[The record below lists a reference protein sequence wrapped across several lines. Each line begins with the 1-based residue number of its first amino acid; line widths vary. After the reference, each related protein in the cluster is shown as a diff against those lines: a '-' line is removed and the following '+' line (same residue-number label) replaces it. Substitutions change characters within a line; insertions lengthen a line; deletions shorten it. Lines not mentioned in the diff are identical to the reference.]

1 MVMCFASCEKNNG
14 NELSGD
20 DVIIIIFEDANFLQ
34 ALLRIQEM
42 RIYDT
47 DGYYYTYLM
56 DVDRNR
62 DRQISVNEAQNVL
75 GIDVSNVNIFKMPE
89 IKYFTGLINLQCGD
103 NQLTSLDVSNNTKLT
118 ELDCRSN
125 QLTSLDVSNNTELTS
140 LDCGDNQLTSLDVSN
155 NTELTELSCRANQLT
170 SLDVSNNTELTEL
183 SCRAN
188 QLTSLDVSNNTELT
202 CLLCSNN
209 PLTKIILN
217 KNNKLDESSMNS
229 IMEEYGNII
238 EYVE

>member
-1 MVMCFASCEKNNG
+1 MKRILLLALPLMVICFASCEKNNG
-14 NELSGD
+14 NELSRD
-20 DVIIIIFEDANFLQ
+20 DVINFEDDNFLQ

-62 DRQISVNEAQNVL
+62 DGQISVNEAQNVL

-103 NQLTSLDVSNNTKLT
+103 NQLTSLDVNNNTKLT
-118 ELDCRSN
+118 QLDCSENQLASLEVSNNTELAYLICYGN
-125 QLTSLDVSNNTELTS
+125 QLTSLDLSNNTELTK
-140 LDCGDNQLTSLDVSN
+140 LD
-155 NTELTELSCRANQLT
+155 
-170 SLDVSNNTELTEL
+170 
-183 SCRAN
+183 
-188 QLTSLDVSNNTELT
+188 
-202 CLLCSNN
+202 CSNN